1 MVPML
6 EWVGA
11 RKYGGLR
18 HGYRVSIVLSA
29 RRACRLH
36 SLLPGTLLAISG
48 LVFFFGACSNQL
60 RVPPEPWQREATQ
73 SVATEPIDSV
83 AMVHS
88 ARSVFRIDRF
98 EVSEA
103 SGDYLSSPNVLP
115 RAMVTQS
122 EAAAH
127 CASRGKRL
135 CSLYEWTQ
143 ACLGPH
149 GSRYAYGS
157 EALPRA
163 CNTQSREAG
172 FAGEYGHCR
181 TEDGVFDMVGNLMEW
196 VADERSGLAVAV
208 GGSYRSGA
216 SASCFSTY
224 YAPPQARSF
233 QIGFRCC
240 LGAPVSAGSE
250 P

>member
-1 MVPML
+1 MTPMHRCRQPRRRFL
-6 EWVGA
+6 RPHFA
-11 RKYGGLR
+11 LRALRTGGPAESFRLR
-18 HGYRVSIVLSA
+18 LPRSLAALLGLAMLS
-29 RRACRLH
+29 
-36 SLLPGTLLAISG
+36 
-48 LVFFFGACSNQL
+48 GACSNQL
-60 RVPPEPWQREATQ
+60 RVPPEPWQTEAAPTT
-73 SVATEPIDSV
+73 ATEPIDSV

-115 RAMVTQS
+115 HAMVTRS

-149 GSRYAYGS
+149 GRRFAYGS
-157 EALPRA
+157 ESEPRA
-163 CNTQSREAG
+163 CNTQSNEAG

-181 TEDGVFDMVGNLMEW
+181 TEDDVFDMVGNLMEW

-224 YAPPQARSF
+224 YAPPQARST

-240 LGAPVSAGSE
+240 LGAPGPAGGE
-250 P
+250 R